1 MTKKEFEEY
10 TRETIERALA
20 EYGGVAGCLFLCVS
34 PQGRMNTL
42 IGGSPDKIADA
53 LATAGADA
61 VQVAKLLRASIRRM
75 NMLIRD
81 RMSENIEQ
89 EGGEE

>member
-1 MTKKEFEEY
+1 MTKKEFEVFARA
-10 TRETIERALA
+10 TMERALA

-34 PQGRMNTL
+34 PKGRMNTF
-42 IGGSPDKIADA
+42 IGGSPDKIVDG

-61 VQVAKLLRASIRRM
+61 VQVANLLRASIRRM
-75 NMLIRD
+75 NRLKRD
-81 RMSENIEQ
+81 RMFENIEQ